1 MILFP
6 NETHRRPWDV
16 RDGAREECRIPELSF
31 APRDI
36 VDEAS
41 QDSFPAS
48 DAPSWTLVSIG
59 PPVRPAVS
67 CAGAP
72 DSTPEGG

>member
-1 MILFP
+1 MILNP
-6 NETHRRPWDV
+6 NQAHRRPQDV
-16 RDGAREECRIPELSF
+16 RDGDREECRIPEPSA

-48 DAPSWTLVSIG
+48 DAPPWTLVSVG

-67 CAGAP
+67 GTGAR
-72 DSTPEGG
+72 DSTPVSR